1 MGFAQVTRYHLTQLH
16 SKLYDRN
23 LIYTILFQF

>member
-16 SKLYDRN
+16 SKLYD
-23 LIYTILFQF
+23 LHLTYISLTLS